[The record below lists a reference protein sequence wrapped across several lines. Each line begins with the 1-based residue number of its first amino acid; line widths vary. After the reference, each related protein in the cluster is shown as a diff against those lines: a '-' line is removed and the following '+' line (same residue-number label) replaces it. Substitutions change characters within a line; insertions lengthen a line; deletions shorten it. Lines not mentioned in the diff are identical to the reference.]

1 VKPVIRVNGQP
12 VEPETGADFVEVEP
26 GIYSVLVEG
35 CSFEIAITGSEV
47 EVGGMRMQVER
58 EDPRKWNPAAGARKI
73 SGRESVTTP
82 MPGKVVRLLV
92 AEGDEIIA
100 GQGLIVVE
108 AMKMQNEMKAPRA
121 GRVVSIS
128 VKPHDAVNAGA
139 VLLTIE

>member
-1 VKPVIRVNGQP
+1 MKPIIRVNGKP
-12 VEPETGADFVEVEP
+12 AEPETTADFVEVEP
-26 GIYSVLVEG
+26 GIYSAIVDG

-47 EVGGMRMQVER
+47 EVAGFRMQVQR
-58 EDPRKWNPAAGARKI
+58 EDLRKWNPAAAARQG

-92 AEGDEIIA
+92 AEGDQITA
-100 GQGLIVVE
+100 GQGLVVVE

-121 GRVVSIS
+121 GRVVSIA